1 MDTNYYWMH
10 HVRVHIPAV
19 TYPEVKFLCLD
30 QEVHMAA
37 GECWIFDSWKKHN
50 VINPVEW
57 PRIHL
62 VVDTVGSAAFWDLV
76 ARADEEA
83 RLVPFRPAAS
93 ALRSSSK
100 RRISPW

>member
-50 VINPVEW
+50 VINPVECAAHSS
-57 PRIHL
+57 RRGYGRQRGL
-62 VVDTVGSAAFWDLV
+62 LGSR
-76 ARADEEA
+76 ARAG
-83 RLVPFRPAAS
+83 R
-93 ALRSSSK
+93 
-100 RRISPW
+100 